1 VSRSSGPGR
10 IAFANQLRGLAA
22 FAVLFSHYFGAFWGK
37 PEDVGK
43 ILGIPAAVIAD
54 PPQRL
59 IVFGSFDYF
68 NFGPFGVAL
77 FFLISGFVIPISL
90 ERLGALPCLVAR
102 VLRIWPTYIAGFGLS
117 VLVLAG
123 WHWFHGTPF
132 PYPWTRVFIQAA
144 IVLREWLWVGVIDGI
159 VWTLEIEVKFYVL
172 MAVLF
177 WLTGTIRLRY
187 LMILAVGF
195 AVVGAGFGIN
205 YDVLLNTHVWW
216 FKRLAIA
223 SINFTFFP
231 YMFIGTGFYLLY
243 RGRIRP
249 GQLAGAVLLFGACS
263 ALAWIVGFLG
273 RGEVVASMASYVV
286 ALALFVV
293 SYYYRDRFTPH
304 FVPDFLAD
312 ISYPLYI
319 IHSFPGYLLMY
330 ALVQYDWPPYATM
343 AVATVMALA
352 MAYGLHRLVERPTQQ
367 AGRRLAARKRGEI
380 AAQKG

>member
-1 VSRSSGPGR
+1 MRRSSGPGR

-43 ILGIPAAVIAD
+43 ILGIPAPVISD
-54 PPQRL
+54 PPQGL
-59 IVFGSFDYF
+59 IDFGGFDYF

-90 ERLGALPCLVAR
+90 ERLGALPFLVAR

-132 PYPWTRVFIQAA
+132 PYPWSRVFIQAA

-172 MAVLF
+172 IAVLF
-177 WLTGTIRLRY
+177 WLTGTIRLGH
-187 LMILAVGF
+187 LMILAVVF
-195 AVVGAGFGIN
+195 AIVGAGFGIN
-205 YDVLLNTHVWW
+205 YEYLLNTHVWW

-243 RGRIRP
+243 RNRVAPRWLL
-249 GQLAGAVLLFGACS
+249 LAVMLFLACS

-273 RGEVVASMASYVV
+273 RGTVMASMVSYGV
-286 ALALFVV
+286 ALGLFAI
-293 SYYYRDRFTPH
+293 SYHYRDRFVPH
-304 FVPDFLAD
+304 IIPDFLAD

-319 IHSFPGYLLMY
+319 IHSFPGYLLMNVLVQQGWPSY
-330 ALVQYDWPPYATM
+330 AAMGAATLVALV
-343 AVATVMALA
+343 
-352 MAYGLHRLVERPTQQ
+352 MAYGLHLLVERPTQQ
-367 AGRRLAARKRGEI
+367 AGRRLAARLRG
-380 AAQKG
+380 ATDASPG